1 MSAVSAAD
9 PFGTSGLR
17 AGVLAAWR
25 DSPTR
30 LREDAATEADL
41 VRAGY
46 RDRLL
51 TELAQ
56 NAADAAAKAGVAGRV
71 VVRLVDG
78 AVHISNTGAP
88 LDLSGVHALTA
99 LRASGKADPAVSVGR
114 FGVGFTA
121 VRTVSEEIEVRSTT
135 GSIRFSHDLTWK
147 ALRDNAI
154 TVPDPAEA
162 FTPPVLRLAWPTD
175 ATPPP
180 DADTEIVLRL
190 HPDIDP
196 QSLLAAMRAEAVD
209 LLLELPALQSIRIG
223 DDEITST
230 VTDPPTEGPHQCE
243 HEDPHPAH
251 VSEDFGG
258 GASHPHSRQ
267 GVPHGSGDTL
277 ATPTR
282 GDADPSRG
290 YADPSHGRV
299 DFRGGNADPS
309 RGYAH
314 PTLGHVDPTRGG
326 ADPSGGYADPSDG
339 YAKPSGG
346 YADPSDG
353 HADPSDGHADPSDG
367 HADPSGGRADSGGG
381 DADPSGG
388 HANPGDGRANLTG
401 GDANLSGGRADP
413 SDGHADLIGPHDTHD
428 AESGGTEADLSIGRS
443 AGAGLRE
450 LRIDGPGSQRRVWWE
465 YRTARARWLLPLQN
479 GRPVSAVHDVLRAP
493 TRSDEELS
501 LPALLI
507 ADIPMQPDR
516 RRVLPGARLA
526 EFAQGYADFARA
538 LPPRDRLVLVPSPG
552 FARSEVD
559 GILREAL
566 IRELQTHP
574 WLPVVTTRSEAAG
587 ETAAQSAS
595 AGTRSAVA
603 DQAFSVRTAAESDA
617 ELGTDDWTAADLPG
631 DARSSAPRIRHA
643 VPTRASV
650 FTGLSREL
658 ADLLDD
664 VVGPLIVPELSGR
677 THSEALAVLD
687 VHRLGLAR
695 LAELSAGLERSPTW
709 WHSLYAALE
718 PYVVDPLAAEELGA
732 LAVPLADGRLV
743 TGPRTAVLDDQL
755 DFAIPV
761 HWARLVHPEAVHPLL
776 ARLGARSA
784 TAEDLLSDP
793 GLRAELEDQ
802 PGDPDTTD
810 AVLRLAAHTDP
821 SALPSW
827 LGLLE
832 LPDTTGELLP
842 ADELLLPD
850 APLSTLLVL
859 DSPFGT
865 VATDLVDR
873 YGAEALRAV
882 GVGWDFSIVV
892 ETDPTG
898 PDHHLDDEERWWSDL
913 PEDPPELAAVRDL
926 DLVEESCWPEALRQL
941 ASTPRTRELLTDPDG
956 YTTWWLRRHA
966 RIDGTPLGLLRHPA
980 DTEFAG
986 LLPEFELSGLD
997 SEALRAVLANPNAI
1011 TQELAAALL
1020 DALADPSKTPTPD
1033 VVSRTHA
1040 RLAAAVDHLDLTELE
1055 LPERVRALSSAV
1067 VDPNDAWVLDQP
1079 WFGLAVPADHLVAGD
1094 SATAPALATLLDLP
1108 MVSDVITAEVMSQ
1121 GRHTTWS
1128 AEPLGIVLRQLFI
1141 LPDEQG
1147 DLVLHDDLQIRLR
1160 GALEATV
1167 SVPWWRDGATT
1178 HIRTPH
1184 HPA

>member
-1 MSAVSAAD
+1 MSAEGGAAD
-9 PFGTSGLR
+9 PFGTAELR

-41 VRAGY
+41 VRTGY

-71 VVRLVDG
+71 MVRLVDRD
-78 AVHISNTGAP
+78 VHISNTGAP
-88 LDLSGVHALTA
+88 LDLPGVHALTA
-99 LRASGKADPAVSVGR
+99 LRASGKADPTTSVGR

-121 VRTVSEEIEVRSTT
+121 VRTVSDEIEVRSTT

-154 TVPDPAEA
+154 TVPDSAA
-162 FTPPVLRLAWPTD
+162 TFTPPVLRLAWPID

-180 DADTEIVLRL
+180 GADTEIVLRL
-190 HPDIDP
+190 RPDIDP
-196 QSLLAAMRAEAVD
+196 QSLLAAMRAEAID

-230 VTDPPTEGPHQCE
+230 LTDLSNEDS
-243 HEDPHPAH
+243 HEHPAQ
-251 VSEDFGG
+251 VSEDS
-258 GASHPHSRQ
+258 GAGNSDPHSR
-267 GVPHGSGDTL
+267 HGL
-277 ATPTR
+277 PA
-282 GDADPSRG
+282 A
-290 YADPSHGRV
+290 
-299 DFRGGNADPS
+299 
-309 RGYAH
+309 
-314 PTLGHVDPTRGG
+314 
-326 ADPSGGYADPSDG
+326 
-339 YAKPSGG
+339 
-346 YADPSDG
+346 
-353 HADPSDGHADPSDG
+353 
-367 HADPSGGRADSGGG
+367 
-381 DADPSGG
+381 
-388 HANPGDGRANLTG
+388 
-401 GDANLSGGRADP
+401 ANLSA
-413 SDGHADLIGPHDTHD
+413 H
-428 AESGGTEADLSIGRS
+428 RS
-443 AGAGLRE
+443 AGRGLRE
-450 LRIDGPGSQRRVWWE
+450 LRIDGPGSERRVWWE
-465 YRTARARWLLPLQN
+465 YRTAWARWLLPLRD
-479 GRPVSAVHDVLRAP
+479 GRPVSAAHDVLRAP

-538 LPPRDRLVLVPSPG
+538 IPPRDRLVLVPTPG

-574 WLPVVTTRSEAAG
+574 WLPVF
-587 ETAAQSAS
+587 TARPKS
-595 AGTRSAVA
+595 GTRAAVP
-603 DQAFSVRTAAESDA
+603 DQPEPVHDA
-617 ELGTDDWTAADLPG
+617 T
-631 DARSSAPRIRHA
+631 A

-664 VVGPLIVPELSGR
+664 IVGPLVIPELSGR
-677 THSEALAVLD
+677 AQSEALGVLD

-695 LAELSAGLERSPTW
+695 LAELSGGLERSPKW
-709 WHSLYAALE
+709 WQSLYAALE

-743 TGPRTAVLDDQL
+743 TGPRTVVLDDQL
-755 DFAIPV
+755 DVAIPV

-793 GLRAELEDQ
+793 GLRAELQDQ

-810 AVLRLAAHTDP
+810 AVLRLAAHADP

-850 APLSTLLVL
+850 APLSALLVP

-865 VATDLVDR
+865 VAPDLVER
-873 YGAEALRAV
+873 HGVEALRAV

-898 PDHHLDDEERWWSDL
+898 PDHHLDDEERWWSGL

-926 DLVEESCWPEALRQL
+926 DLVDESSWPEALRQL
-941 ASTPRTRELLTDPDG
+941 ASSPRTRKLLTDPDG
-956 YTTWWLRRHA
+956 YTPWWLRRHA
-966 RIDGTPLGLLRHPA
+966 RVDGTPLGLLRHPA

-997 SEALRAVLANPNAI
+997 SELLPAVLANPNAI

-1020 DALADPSKTPTPD
+1020 DALADPSKTPTPEI
-1033 VVSRTHA
+1033 VSRTHA

-1055 LPERVRALSSAV
+1055 PPERVRALSSAV
-1067 VDPNDAWVLDQP
+1067 VDPADAWVLDQP
-1079 WFGLAVPADHLVAGD
+1079 WFGLAVPADHLVVGD
-1094 SATAPALATLLDLP
+1094 TATASALATLLDLP
-1108 MVSDVITAEVMSQ
+1108 MVSDVITAEVISE

-1128 AEPLGIVLRQLFI
+1128 ADPLGVVLRQLFT
-1141 LPDEQG
+1141 LPDEG
-1147 DLVLHDDLQIRLR
+1147 DLVLHDTLQIRLN
-1160 GALEATV
+1160 GALEATI
-1167 SVPWWRDGATT
+1167 SVPWWHDNTTT
-1178 HIRTPH
+1178 HVQTPH
-1184 HPA
+1184 PEPPGFRLD

>member
-1 MSAVSAAD
+1 MSAEGGARD
-9 PFGTSGLR
+9 PFGTARLR
-17 AGVLAAWR
+17 AGVLAAWG

-71 VVRLVDG
+71 VVRLVDR

-99 LRASGKADPAVSVGR
+99 LRASGKADPATSVGR

-121 VRTVSEEIEVRSTT
+121 VRTVSDEIEVRSTT
-135 GSIRFSHDLTWK
+135 GSLRFSHDLTGK

-154 TVPDPAEA
+154 TIPGPAET
-162 FTPPVLRLAWPTD
+162 FTPPVLRLAWPTE

-190 HPDIDP
+190 RPGIDP
-196 QSLLAAMRAEAVD
+196 QSLLAAMRAEAAD
-209 LLLELPALQSIRIG
+209 LLLELPALQSIHIG

-230 VTDPPTEGPHQCE
+230 VTDLNNEYLPG
-243 HEDPHPAH
+243 
-251 VSEDFGG
+251 SEDFDAGEG
-258 GASHPHSRQ
+258 MLD
-267 GVPHGSGDTL
+267 GSGDTV
-277 ATPTR
+277 A
-282 GDADPSRG
+282 
-290 YADPSHGRV
+290 
-299 DFRGGNADPS
+299 N
-309 RGYAH
+309 
-314 PTLGHVDPTRGG
+314 
-326 ADPSGGYADPSDG
+326 PSGEQM
-339 YAKPSGG
+339 
-346 YADPSDG
+346 
-353 HADPSDGHADPSDG
+353 
-367 HADPSGGRADSGGG
+367 
-381 DADPSGG
+381 
-388 HANPGDGRANLTG
+388 
-401 GDANLSGGRADP
+401 
-413 SDGHADLIGPHDTHD
+413 DLNGSQETQDLVF
-428 AESGGTEADLSIGRS
+428 GADLSARRS
-443 AGAGLRE
+443 AGLGLRE
-450 LRIDGPGSQRRVWWE
+450 LRIDGPGAQRRVWWE
-465 YRTARARWLLPLQN
+465 YRTARARWLLPLRD
-479 GRPVSAVHDVLRAP
+479 GRPVPAVHDVLRAP

-516 RRVLPGARLA
+516 RRVLPGARIVECA
-526 EFAQGYADFARA
+526 EGYADFARA
-538 LPPRDRLVLVPSPG
+538 LPPRDRLVLVPTPG
-552 FARSEVD
+552 FARSEAD

-566 IRELQTHP
+566 IRELQSHS
-574 WLPVVTTRSEAAG
+574 WLPVG
-587 ETAAQSAS
+587 TARPKDERAHSGSADS
-595 AGTRSAVA
+595 AA
-603 DQAFSVRTAAESDA
+603 DQAFSGTITAGTDAEHSGRLDTEHIDDRTAMDI
-617 ELGTDDWTAADLPG
+617 PG
-631 DARSSAPRIRHA
+631 DERASTPQTIHDATA

-650 FTGLSREL
+650 FTGLTREL

-664 VVGPLIVPELSGR
+664 IVGPLVAPELSGR
-677 THSEALAVLD
+677 AHTEALSVLD

-695 LAELSAGLERSPTW
+695 LAELSGGLERSPKW
-709 WHSLYAALE
+709 WQSLYAALE

-743 TGPRTAVLDDQL
+743 TGPRTVVLDDQL
-755 DFAIPV
+755 DVAIPV

-810 AVLRLAAHTDP
+810 AVLRLAAHADP

-842 ADELLLPD
+842 ADELLLPY
-850 APLSTLLVL
+850 APLSALLVS

-865 VATDLVDR
+865 VATDLLDR

-882 GVGWDFSIVV
+882 GVGWDFSIVT

-898 PDHHLDDEERWWSDL
+898 PDHHLDDEERWWSGL
-913 PEDPPELAAVRDL
+913 PEDRPELAAVRDL
-926 DLVEESCWPEALRQL
+926 DLVDESSWPAALRQL
-941 ASTPRTRELLTDPDG
+941 ASSPRTRELLTDPDG
-956 YTTWWLRRHA
+956 YTAWWLRRHA

-980 DTEFAG
+980 DPEFAG
-986 LLPEFELSGLD
+986 LLPEFELSDL
-997 SEALRAVLANPNAI
+997 EALRAILANPNAI

-1020 DALADPSKTPTPD
+1020 DALADPSKTPTPE

-1067 VDPNDAWVLDQP
+1067 VDPNEAWVLDQP

-1094 SATAPALATLLDLP
+1094 TATASALANLLDLP
-1108 MVSDVITAEVMSQ
+1108 MVSEVITAEVTSE
-1121 GRHTTWS
+1121 GRRSTWS
-1128 AEPLGIVLRQLFI
+1128 AEPLGIVVRQLFT
-1141 LPDEQG
+1141 LPDQQG
-1147 DLVLHDDLQIRLR
+1147 DLVLHDDLRIHLR

-1167 SVPWWRDGATT
+1167 AVPWWREGTTT
-1178 HIRTPH
+1178 HIQTPH
-1184 HPA
+1184 RPA

>member
-1 MSAVSAAD
+1 MSAEGVAAD

-71 VVRLVDG
+71 VVRLEDG
-78 AVHISNTGAP
+78 DVHISNTGAP
-88 LDLSGVHALTA
+88 LDLAGVHALTA
-99 LRASGKADPAVSVGR
+99 LRASGKADPAASVGR

-121 VRTVSEEIEVRSTT
+121 VRTVSDEIEVRSTT
-135 GSIRFSHDLTWK
+135 GSLRFSRDLTWK
-147 ALRDNAI
+147 ALRDNAV
-154 TVPDPAEA
+154 TVPDPPDT
-162 FTPPVLRLAWPTD
+162 FTPPVLRLAWPTE
-175 ATPPP
+175 AAPPP
-180 DADTEIVLRL
+180 DADTTIVLRL
-190 HPDIDP
+190 RPEIDP
-196 QSLLAAMRAEAVD
+196 RSLLAAMRAEAVD
-209 LLLELPALQSIRIG
+209 LLLELPALQSIQID

-230 VTDPPTEGPHQCE
+230 VTDPNNEYRYPREHSGPRSVPGSAE
-243 HEDPHPAH
+243 
-251 VSEDFGG
+251 FGAG
-258 GASHPHSRQ
+258 DLLSRS
-267 GVPHGSGDTL
+267 GVLDDSGDTVADLSGRL
-277 ATPTR
+277 ADLNR
-282 GDADPSRG
+282 GDGGVEFGAGDLLSRSGVLDDSGDTVADLSGGLADPGRG
-290 YADPSHGRV
+290 QVGPGR
-299 DFRGGNADPS
+299 G
-309 RGYAH
+309 
-314 PTLGHVDPTRGG
+314 L
-326 ADPSGGYADPSDG
+326 ADPSGGLADPNRSRSDPFG
-339 YAKPSGG
+339 AQETNDLESG
-346 YADPSDG
+346 ST
-353 HADPSDGHADPSDG
+353 
-367 HADPSGGRADSGGG
+367 
-381 DADPSGG
+381 DADL
-388 HANPGDGRANLTG
+388 HA
-401 GDANLSGGRADP
+401 
-413 SDGHADLIGPHDTHD
+413 H
-428 AESGGTEADLSIGRS
+428 RS
-443 AGAGLRE
+443 AGTGLRE
-450 LRIDGPGSQRRVWWE
+450 LRIDGPGSERRVWWE
-465 YRTARARWLLPLQN
+465 YRTARARWLLPLRD
-479 GRPVSAVHDVLRAP
+479 GRPVSAAHDVLRAP

-516 RRVLPGARLA
+516 RRVLPGARIA
-526 EFAQGYADFARA
+526 EFAEGYADFARA
-538 LPPRDRLVLVPSPG
+538 LPPRDRLVLVPAPG

-574 WLPVVTTRSEAAG
+574 WLPVVTARPKTETTAHSGRAGSADSTADQGFSEPRAAGSEADYRGFAHADAS
-587 ETAAQSAS
+587 ETA
-595 AGTRSAVA
+595 
-603 DQAFSVRTAAESDA
+603 
-617 ELGTDDWTAADLPG
+617 DWTAADLPDNARPSVTRPIH
-631 DARSSAPRIRHA
+631 DATA

-650 FTGLSREL
+650 FTGLSWEL

-664 VVGPLIVPELSGR
+664 IVGPLVVPELSGR
-677 THSEALAVLD
+677 AHSEALGVLD

-695 LAELSAGLERSPTW
+695 LAELSGGVERSPKW
-709 WHSLYAALE
+709 WQSLYAALE

-743 TGPRTAVLDDQL
+743 TGPRTVVLDDQL
-755 DFAIPV
+755 DVAIPV

-810 AVLRLAAHTDP
+810 AVLRLAAHADP

-850 APLSTLLVL
+850 APLRALLVP

-865 VATDLVDR
+865 VAMDLVDR

-882 GVGWDFSIVV
+882 GIGWDFSVVV
-892 ETDPTG
+892 ESDPTG
-898 PDHHLDDEERWWSDL
+898 PDHHLDDEERWWSSL

-926 DLVEESCWPEALRQL
+926 DLVDEPSWPAALRQL
-941 ASTPRTRELLTDPDG
+941 AAGPRTRELLTDPDG
-956 YTTWWLRRHA
+956 YTAWWLRRHA

-980 DTEFAG
+980 ETEFAG
-986 LLPEFELSGLD
+986 LLPEFACPDLD

-1011 TQELAAALL
+1011 TQDLAAALL
-1020 DALADPSKTPTPD
+1020 DALADPSKTPTPE
-1033 VVSRTHA
+1033 VVSRIHA

-1094 SATAPALATLLDLP
+1094 TATAPALAALLDLP
-1108 MVSDVITAEVMSQ
+1108 LVSEVITAEVTSE
-1121 GRHTTWS
+1121 GRPTTWS
-1128 AEPLGIVLRQLFI
+1128 AEPLGVVLRQLFP
-1141 LPDEQG
+1141 LPDPQG
-1147 DLVLHDDLQIRLR
+1147 PLVLHNTLQIRLH
-1160 GALEATV
+1160 GPLEITV
-1167 SVPWWRDGATT
+1167 SVPWWRDGPTT
-1178 HIRTPH
+1178 HIQTPH
-1184 HPA
+1184 PSP